1 MFCLF
6 VSRMT
11 SLLYSFKKLMVCFV
25 SPKWPCFK
33 SLASCTTCLSVYVNL
48 VKELL
53 SLLSWLKCRFLASAP
68 LKTCWPRGLFSKAS
82 AKVVSFCDTTKCFAK
97 FFCIFVTF
105 LWFLYYKQRS
115 WQKTWINRGKWEC
128 LLKAGK
134 FGLRMWYRL
143 ILKVG
148 TSDSYNTGNTE
159 VGNFGYPWDHV
170 SSPKL

>member
-11 SLLYSFKKLMVCFV
+11 SSLYSFKKLMVCFV
-25 SPKWPCFK
+25 SPKWLRFK

-82 AKVVSFCDTTKCFAK
+82 AKVVSFCDTTKCFANY
-97 FFCIFVTF
+97 FSFLCAF
-105 LWFLYYKQRS
+105 LWFLIDGR
-115 WQKTWINRGKWEC
+115 W
-128 LLKAGK
+128 
-134 FGLRMWYRL
+134 FGLSSGVI
-143 ILKVG
+143 ILVFGERERRRRKAAAQG
-148 TSDSYNTGNTE
+148 DWDTWGQEERKEGRTGRKE
-159 VGNFGYPWDHV
+159 ELEGRGNADWGWRG
-170 SSPKL
+170 